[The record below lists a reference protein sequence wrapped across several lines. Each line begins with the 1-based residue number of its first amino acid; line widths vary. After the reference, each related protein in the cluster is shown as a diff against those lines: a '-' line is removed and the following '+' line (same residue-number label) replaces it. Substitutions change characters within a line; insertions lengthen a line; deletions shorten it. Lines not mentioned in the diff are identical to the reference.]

1 MSQVTAPPAP
11 AEATDMDPALQSGL
25 TSRHV
30 RLAALPS
37 AVPWARRVLRHMLGE
52 WQLERM
58 SDPAL
63 LLVSELVTNA
73 VQASQRSACLDDS
86 SHHMVSLTLELSD
99 TSLLMKVWDANPGLP
114 VLREGDV
121 TGDRGRGL
129 LLVDFLADAWGHHDA
144 DHGKVVW
151 CGLRIRAAPGGC
163 AAGLADQ
170 VSLPGAGDRLGAVDR
185 AELGQDVADVP
196 FHGVEGDHEVV
207 GDAAVWL
214 ALGQQVQHLPLTRGE
229 RIHQVGRPGRS

>member
-1 MSQVTAPPAP
+1 MSQVMTLPAP
-11 AEATDMDPALQSGL
+11 ADVTDMDPALKTGL
-25 TSRHV
+25 TSRNV

-37 AVPWARRVLRHMLGE
+37 SVPWARRVLRHLLRE
-52 WQLERM
+52 WQLESM

-73 VQASQRSACLDDS
+73 VQASERCGCLDDPG
-86 SHHMVSLTLELSD
+86 HQMVALTLELSD

-114 VLREGDV
+114 VLREADV

-129 LLVDFLADAWGHHDA
+129 LLVDFLADAWGHYEA

-151 CGLRIRAAPGGC
+151 CELGIQGAC

-170 VSLPGAGDRLGAVDR
+170 VPLPG
-185 AELGQDVADVP
+185 P
-196 FHGVEGDHEVV
+196 
-207 GDAAVWL
+207 
-214 ALGQQVQHLPLTRGE
+214 
-229 RIHQVGRPGRS
+229 RPG